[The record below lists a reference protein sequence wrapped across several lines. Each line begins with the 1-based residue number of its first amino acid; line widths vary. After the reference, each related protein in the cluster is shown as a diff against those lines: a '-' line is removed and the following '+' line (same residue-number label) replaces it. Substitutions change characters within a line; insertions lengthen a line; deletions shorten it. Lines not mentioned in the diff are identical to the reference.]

1 MLVTVIVVRSVVNA
15 LGQSLS
21 FLAILGRWV
30 GDSLYVASRLAL
42 IRVAYLRL
50 LPHVDTQLWRVTLHK
65 HRPLPL
71 AVFFQ

>member
-1 MLVTVIVVRSVVNA
+1 MFVFVVRSVVNA

-21 FLAILGRWV
+21 FLAIPCRLV
-30 GDSLYVASRLAL
+30 GDSLRAANRLAL
-42 IRVAYLRL
+42 IRVIYLRL
-50 LPHVDTQLWRVTLHK
+50 LPRVDTQLLRVTLHK